1 MSIYLNHKKHDDS
14 DNLDDLNASF
24 DSLEENVPEAVPT
37 FVENVSASSRSKKI
51 REKLGN
57 FVTSLGRS
65 STSIFFRLY
74 KCNKNNWRL
83 IRRR

>member
-24 DSLEENVPEAVPT
+24 NSLEENVSEVVPT
-37 FVENVSASSRSKKI
+37 FVESASSRSKKI

-57 FVTSLGRS
+57 FVTSLGR
-65 STSIFFRLY
+65 TLTTTILFIL
-74 KCNKNNWRL
+74 
-83 IRRR
+83 